1 MQCDTMQ
8 GATMAR
14 KHMVWDMLTAP
25 IREACACISGL
36 VVEYIA
42 AIDVARDRCPVAEF
56 GQPYCATLESTL
68 STRSIVSLCPPSPQ
82 YYIEANTPTP
92 LPRVCSSTYQ
102 KSDSCGVRAHA
113 LSEWRLEP
121 PP

>member
-42 AIDVARDRCPVAEF
+42 AIDVARDRCPADALMWVSPRPTGSSILYRRVDTWPRQHIARA
-56 GQPYCATLESTL
+56 GPRHDVCASF
-68 STRSIVSLCPPSPQ
+68 
-82 YYIEANTPTP
+82 
-92 LPRVCSSTYQ
+92 
-102 KSDSCGVRAHA
+102 
-113 LSEWRLEP
+113 
-121 PP
+121 